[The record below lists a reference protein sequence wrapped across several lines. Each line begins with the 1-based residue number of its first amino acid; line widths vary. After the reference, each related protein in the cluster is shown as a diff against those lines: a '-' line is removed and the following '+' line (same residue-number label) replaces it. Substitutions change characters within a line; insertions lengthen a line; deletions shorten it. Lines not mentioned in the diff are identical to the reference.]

1 MKARQH
7 LPLHLIQGQPAD
19 KSVSDTASAARWSAV
34 NPVPTGVFTL
44 RAHSDGFMGCAGCG
58 LLVSATW
65 YEIVPVYVWESV
77 HSLCALFNANCLWS
91 RSYALRVLKYRNN
104 IICHKWHLNLVKA
117 SRFNPVKLILNLCY
131 VRSSS
136 GQDVLLFLIFTSF
149 AYWHWHVTG
158 WIIMQT
164 TVSKMTTK
172 LGFAQCSVWRKSHHI
187 QASQQTGRHSSPCLI
202 IPR

>member
-1 MKARQH
+1 MPLNILVSLKQVNLSVRSTEKDVTRELVRWNRSYLEYLKGYKPSTSIPTPSSRRVFCKHMMKARQH

-44 RAHSDGFMGCAGCG
+44 RAHSEGFMGCAGCG

-104 IICHKWHLNLVKA
+104 IIYHVINGT
-117 SRFNPVKLILNLCY
+117 LI
-131 VRSSS
+131 
-136 GQDVLLFLIFTSF
+136 
-149 AYWHWHVTG
+149 
-158 WIIMQT
+158 
-164 TVSKMTTK
+164 
-172 LGFAQCSVWRKSHHI
+172 
-187 QASQQTGRHSSPCLI
+187 
-202 IPR
+202 